1 MKNNL
6 NKLASRQVFIS
17 RFLNNLFYGLALIF
31 VSLTVGVVG
40 YHEFRNMSW
49 IDSFLNASMILGG
62 MGPIDLF
69 EGASESAKLFG
80 GLYAIFS
87 GVLFISGTAIV
98 ISPLIHRLMHRFHLE
113 DVKD

>member
-1 MKNNL
+1 MKSNL

-17 RFLNNLFYGLALIF
+17 RFLKNLFLGLALIC
-31 VSLTVGVVG
+31 VSLTVGIIG
-40 YHEFRNMSW
+40 YHEFRSMSW